1 MLHLCSGDMGRKA
14 WLAAGLPGEALI
26 WRDSP
31 AVGPWSPDPE
41 RRAGLRADYWGLPDR
56 AAFREEEAT
65 LRAIL
70 GAGAAVLW
78 FSAEPWDQLA
88 QLWVAARLLR
98 EDPAVHLELARLR
111 EGGERV
117 PPAMLQQ
124 AFALRSPLA
133 PEERAVALRL
143 WDRYEAEDW
152 LALWKWLHRG
162 HGLGSMP
169 DLARA
174 LARVLEDRPPHVPGR
189 TERQV
194 RDLQAAGVRTLGG
207 MMEAQ
212 AALESPYGLPWYGD
226 LVVRRLMEATNCA
239 LPGAPG
245 SG

>member
-88 QLWVAARLLR
+88 QLWVAARLIR
-98 EDPAVHLELARLR
+98 KDPAVHLELARLR
-111 EGGERV
+111 EGGDGV
-117 PPAMLQQ
+117 APAMLGQ
-124 AFALRSPLA
+124 AFTLRAGLA
-133 PEERAVALRL
+133 PEDRAVVLRL
-143 WDRYEAEDW
+143 WDRFEAEDW
-152 LALWKWLHRG
+152 LALWKMAAPGPWTGLHARSGPGPGAGPGGPPAPRSGPHRAPGAGPPGGGRAHPGG
-162 HGLGSMP
+162 HDGGP
-169 DLARA
+169 W
-174 LARVLEDRPPHVPGR
+174 RP
-189 TERQV
+189 
-194 RDLQAAGVRTLGG
+194 
-207 MMEAQ
+207 
-212 AALESPYGLPWYGD
+212 LESPYGLPCT
-226 LVVRRLMEATNCA
+226 ATWWCA
-239 LPGAPG
+239 G
-245 SG
+245 